1 LAHHDRYRGPD
12 RLAPAGLTEAAACAL
27 VSYAPWRLLESLD
40 DIGLTLRHEDEI
52 ADFEQRRGE
61 HLLSVTG
68 SGSS

>member
-1 LAHHDRYRGPD
+1 LE
-12 RLAPAGLTEAAACAL
+12 EAAACTL

-61 HLLSVTG
+61 HLPSVTG